1 MSLHSQMSASSFAAK
16 LLESFRI
23 RLTLA
28 VVAEGHLGL
37 AEANG
42 VFALGDAI
50 ELLELGLVDTLQQC
64 QEVSLQ
70 QVVAR
75 EGYHALRG
83 GLTWLGIYSSMALI
97 PMLVGRAAMIADS
110 KCAVV

>member
-1 MSLHSQMSASSFAAK
+1 MSLHNQMSSARCGAK
-16 LLESFRI
+16 LLESFKI

-42 VFALGDAI
+42 VFARGDAI
-50 ELLELGLVDTLQQC
+50 ELLELCLVDALQQC
-64 QEVSLQ
+64 QEASRK

-75 EGYHALRG
+75 KGFHALQG
-83 GLTWLGIYSSMALI
+83 GLTWLGKYSSMALI
-97 PMLVGRAAMIADS
+97 PMLVGRAAMIVESRFA
-110 KCAVV
+110 AV